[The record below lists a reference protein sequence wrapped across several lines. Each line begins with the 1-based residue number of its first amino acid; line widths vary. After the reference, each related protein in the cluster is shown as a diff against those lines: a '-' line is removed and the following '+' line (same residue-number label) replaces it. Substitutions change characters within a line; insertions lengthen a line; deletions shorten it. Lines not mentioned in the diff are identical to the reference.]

1 MAGNA
6 QVGRKW
12 EVLERVVA
20 ILLALANLAE
30 RAAGAP
36 HPVRCVVLWILRRAE
51 AVAQEFVAGSRCAAC
66 RPRSPDVMP
75 ASHGAH
81 PADAIAL
88 ALSFRMLALALQ
100 PTLAR
105 LRRQAFLHRSQPSGA
120 EHRPLRG
127 IRDVL
132 EAAIARAERPDTS

>member
-1 MAGNA
+1 MDA
-6 QVGRKW
+6 QIGVKW

-36 HPVRCVVLWILRRAE
+36 HPVRCVVLWILRQAD
-51 AVAQEFVAGSRCAAC
+51 AVAQEFVEGCRCGDC
-66 RPRSPDVMP
+66 RPSDAMNP
-75 ASHGAH
+75 H
-81 PADAIAL
+81 PGSDAADAIAL

-105 LRRQAFLHRSQPSGA
+105 LRRQAFLHRGQPSGA
-120 EHRPLRG
+120 ESRRPLHG
-127 IRDVL
+127 IRDIL
-132 EAAIARAERPDTS
+132 EAAIARADHPDTS